1 MKRILLTI
9 VLLAVVY
16 VLGTL
21 VLEQINIFT
30 SEY

>member
-1 MKRILLTI
+1 MKRIILTM